1 MAGPWQDGWIRWTVP
16 ALHAAS
22 TCGRRETVHAALPAR
37 VGSML
42 AACCLAGLEKSG
54 LDRPDARRVLYGP
67 LRA

>member
-1 MAGPWQDGWIRWTVP
+1 
-16 ALHAAS
+16 
-22 TCGRRETVHAALPAR
+22 
-37 VGSML
+37 ML